1 MYDPL
6 QSTLTNAK
14 DMEEFSSNN
23 YDPFEDHP
31 ATATA
36 DEDFEDAV
44 KNLVRKRPLVLVT
57 VGKAG
62 AGKST
67 LINNF
72 LRLRGDK
79 VAKSKA
85 SPEFGTKGIDY
96 YEQEVHGIVVH
107 IIDTPGLEAK
117 HRSSKEEWEELA
129 TLSVLTDG
137 KADVMLY
144 CMKLTD
150 RADDKDERI
159 VKKLTR
165 AFGKEIWRHTILV
178 LTFGDAV
185 LNHND
190 GDRDLLEG
198 FTKEFE
204 RFLKK
209 AGVSDVS
216 VKSVVST
223 EFNKAP
229 AKIRQPEIIGIPV
242 GQRIKAPQNWTGL
255 LFKEIIKKCKID
267 AIPTILVFQYIPPH
281 WLACILK
288 LIATAVGGTLF
299 GLLTGAFFGFV
310 AFAFA
315 FVVGSGG
322 GKEHLL
328 EILAVCVL
336 GIIVGVCLAGVGS
349 ERLVD
354 ELTGLAMIGRAQRR
368 VRELKELKENEE
380 H

>member
-1 MYDPL
+1 
-6 QSTLTNAK
+6 
-14 DMEEFSSNN
+14 MEEFSSNN
-23 YDPFEDHP
+23 YDPFEDKP
-31 ATATA
+31 ATTTA
-36 DEDFEDAV
+36 DEEFEDAV

-72 LRLRGDK
+72 LRLRGNK

-85 SPEFGTKGIDY
+85 SPEFGTKGIDC
-96 YEQEVHGIVVH
+96 YEQEVHGIVVR
-107 IIDTPGLEAK
+107 IIDTPGLEAN
-117 HRSSKEEWEELA
+117 HRSSKEEQEELA

-185 LNHND
+185 LNHNE

-209 AGVSDVS
+209 AGVRDVS
-216 VKSVVST
+216 VKSVMST

-242 GQRIKAPQNWTGL
+242 GQHIKAPQNWTGL

-267 AIPTILVFQYIPPH
+267 AIPAILVLQYIPPH
-281 WLACILK
+281 WLASILK
-288 LIATAVGGTLF
+288 LTATAVGRTLC
-299 GLLTGAFFGFV
+299 GLLTGVILAV
-310 AFAFA
+310 AVGLA
-315 FVVGSGG
+315 FVVAGIGG
-322 GKEHLL
+322 EREHTL
-328 EILAVCVL
+328 EILTAFVL
-336 GIIVGVCLAGVGS
+336 GFIVGVYFGGIGS
-349 ERLVD
+349 GRLVD
-354 ELTGLAMIGRAQRR
+354 ELTGHAMIGRAQQR
-368 VRELKELKENEE
+368 VRELKEMKANEE
-380 H
+380 Q

>member
-1 MYDPL
+1 
-6 QSTLTNAK
+6 
-14 DMEEFSSNN
+14 MEEFSSNN

-31 ATATA
+31 ATTTA

-96 YEQEVHGIVVH
+96 YEQEVHGIVVR

-117 HRSSKEEWEELA
+117 YRSSKEEWEELA

-185 LNHND
+185 LNHNE

-204 RFLKK
+204 RFLNK
-209 AGVSDVS
+209 AGINDVP

-229 AKIRQPEIIGIPV
+229 GKVHQPEIIGIPV
-242 GQRIKAPQNWTGL
+242 GQHIKTPQNWTGL

-267 AIPTILVFQYIPPH
+267 AIPAILVLQYTPPH
-281 WLACILK
+281 WLASILK
-288 LIATAVGGTLF
+288 LTAIGVGRTLC
-299 GLLTGAFFGFV
+299 GLLTGVILAVVVGL
-310 AFAFA
+310 A
-315 FVVGSGG
+315 FVGIGS
-322 GKEHLL
+322 EHLL
-328 EILAVCVL
+328 GILIGGFL
-336 GIIVGVCLAGVGS
+336 VGFSVGGYFGGVVS
-349 ERLVD
+349 QRRVD
-354 ELTGLAMIGRAQRR
+354 ELTGHAMIGRAQQR

>member
-1 MYDPL
+1 
-6 QSTLTNAK
+6 
-14 DMEEFSSNN
+14 MEEFSSNN

-31 ATATA
+31 ATTTA

-96 YEQEVHGIVVH
+96 YEQEVHGIVVR

-165 AFGKEIWRHTILV
+165 AFGKEIWRHTILI

-209 AGVSDVS
+209 AGVNDVP

-223 EFNKAP
+223 KFNKAP
-229 AKIRQPEIIGIPV
+229 GKVHHPEIIGIPV
-242 GQRIKAPQNWTGL
+242 GQRIKTPQNWTGL

-267 AIPTILVFQYIPPH
+267 AIPAILVLQYIPPH
-281 WLACILK
+281 WLASILK
-288 LIATAVGGTLF
+288 RTATAVGGTLF
-299 GLLTGAFFGFV
+299 GLLTGAK
-310 AFAFA
+310 FA
-315 FVVGSGG
+315 FVFAVVVAAIGG
-322 GKEHLL
+322 EREHTLVIS
-328 EILAVCVL
+328 ILIGFVL
-336 GIIVGVCLAGVGS
+336 GFIVGIYFVRIGS
-349 ERLVD
+349 ERFVD
-354 ELTGLAMIGRAQRR
+354 ELTGHAMIGRAQQR

>member
-1 MYDPL
+1 MLYDPL
-6 QSTLTNAK
+6 QSTLTNTNSRQ

-23 YDPFEDHP
+23 YDPFEDQP
-31 ATATA
+31 ATTTA

-137 KADVMLY
+137 KADIMLY

-150 RADDKDERI
+150 RGDDKDERI

-209 AGVSDVS
+209 AGVNDVP

-229 AKIRQPEIIGIPV
+229 GKVHHPEIIGIPV
-242 GQRIKAPQNWTGL
+242 GQRIKTPQNWTGL

-267 AIPTILVFQYIPPH
+267 AIPAILVLQYIPPH
-281 WLACILK
+281 WLASILK
-288 LIATAVGGTLF
+288 LTAAIVGGTLC
-299 GLLTGAFFGFV
+299 GLLTGAVVVVVGL
-310 AFAFA
+310 A
-315 FVVGSGG
+315 FVGRE
-322 GKEHLL
+322 KEHLL
-328 EILAVCVL
+328 EILIGGFL
-336 GIIVGVCLAGVGS
+336 VGFFAGGYFGGVGS
-349 ERLVD
+349 ERFVD
-354 ELTGLAMIGRAQRR
+354 ELTGHAMIGRAQQR